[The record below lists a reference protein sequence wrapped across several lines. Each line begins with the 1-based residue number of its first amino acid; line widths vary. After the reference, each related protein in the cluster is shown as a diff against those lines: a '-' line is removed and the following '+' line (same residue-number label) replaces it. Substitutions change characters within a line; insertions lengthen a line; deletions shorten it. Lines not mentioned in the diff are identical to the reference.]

1 MQLTVGDYTRIGAR
15 RSAFSSARPVV
26 VAAVGLLLLV
36 IAWLDYTTG
45 AAPVQHLYYLPIIL
59 AASEFNYAGGFACA
73 LIAVGLYHYANEHLR
88 AFSYGESD
96 YLQIALFLA
105 VGIVAARLAGDR
117 REMRR
122 LAHTDDLTGLH
133 NLRSFESNLIAI
145 LGEAQTRGT
154 AAAMLVLDVDG
165 LKAINDK
172 HSHLAGAEA
181 VRTVGHL
188 IARCFDGRAVACR
201 YGGDEFAVTL
211 PNCDA
216 STAFDAAENLR
227 KAVENYAPVL
237 AGQGFPKGALTISI
251 GIAVYL
257 PDDTRNPILVGEEL
271 FRAADAA
278 LYRAKREG
286 RNRVFPHSEQVDEQE
301 FASGAVYIA

>member
-1 MQLTVGDYTRIGAR
+1 MQLTVSDYAKTYPR
-15 RSAFSSARPVV
+15 RSVFWSARPVA
-26 VAAVGLLLLV
+26 VAAVGFLLLAV
-36 IAWLDYTTG
+36 AWLDYTTG

-59 AASEFNYAGGFACA
+59 AASEFEYAGGLVCA
-73 LIAVGLYHYANEHLR
+73 LIAVGLYHGANEHLR

-96 YLQIALFLA
+96 YLQIALFIA
-105 VGIVAARLAGDR
+105 FGVVAARLAGDR

-133 NLRSFESNLIAI
+133 NLRSFELHLIAI
-145 LGEAQTRGT
+145 LGEAQKRRKT
-154 AAAMLVLDVDG
+154 ASMLVLDVDG
-165 LKAINDK
+165 LKAINDA

-188 IARCFDGRAVACR
+188 IAGCFDGRAVACR

-216 STAFDAAENLR
+216 HAAFAAAENLR

-237 AGQGFPKGALTISI
+237 ARQGFPKGALTISI

-257 PDDTRNPILVGEEL
+257 PDETRNPVLVGEEL
-271 FRAADAA
+271 FRAADSA

-286 RNRVFPHSEQVDEQE
+286 RNRVFPN
-301 FASGAVYIA
+301 